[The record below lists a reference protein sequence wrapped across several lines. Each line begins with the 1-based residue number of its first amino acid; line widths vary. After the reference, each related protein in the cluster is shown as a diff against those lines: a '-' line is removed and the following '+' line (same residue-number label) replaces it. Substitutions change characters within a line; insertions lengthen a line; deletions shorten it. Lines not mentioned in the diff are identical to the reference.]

1 MDNTPIL
8 DVSQRQSKIII
19 ENSNV
24 EATDESFEYASVLS
38 FNPNTLLFEE
48 NPQNKI
54 QIFMDNTEDQDD
66 FSD

>member
-8 DVSQRQSKIII
+8 DVSQRPSQILI

-24 EATDESFEYASVLS
+24 EAVDESFEYASVLS

-48 NPQNKI
+48 NPQNNI
-54 QIFMDNTEDQDD
+54 QIFMDNTEDQDG